1 MVLMGLAFG
10 VIFPLGMVLGVRIP
24 FIAAFS
30 PTRPPE
36 TRNQKPETRN
46 RNPNIHILD
55 RSFSLARPGP
65 SRRNYHRRP
74 RLLPRSCA

>member
-36 TRNQKPETRN
+36 TRNQKPETGTLTF
-46 RNPNIHILD
+46 I
-55 RSFSLARPGP
+55 S
-65 SRRNYHRRP
+65 
-74 RLLPRSCA
+74 